1 MKKPL
6 KIALIAAAGLVGLGG
21 VSAGFLVWKFPP
33 AKVKALVLEEARKQL
48 GREVKVDGAGIKFL
62 PYLGVSLK
70 GFEVANNPDSAFSKE
85 PLFRV
90 EEIGVELS
98 LKSLFAMSPVVK
110 EIRIVEPAIRL
121 EVLPDGRTSLD
132 GLGGP
137 KDTSVVKTDSVKPLV
152 LPFPLSV
159 EKITIRDGSFAWLD
173 RAKGQE
179 ITVGSLNEVI
189 SLSTDKAL
197 QNVQTKGTLD
207 IREISVAGKGV
218 PVRKGG
224 IHVSVTHDIGLN
236 LPGAVVEIRSV
247 KASLQDVSVELS
259 GKASNVLVTPDID
272 LRVKSEKILLA
283 SLLKEVPKGLNAWVD
298 KASLSGST
306 DFDLTAKG
314 KLLPGKIPAIKGD
327 IHLVGIGASVAGVPA
342 KLEALN
348 GTIAIFPADSLLG
361 VKVSPFDLKL
371 AGNPVSVGIEA
382 VGLPGHPFLRSL
394 LATGKIDLAAVSALV
409 PGLDSFA
416 LAGLVAFDVKG
427 QGPLDPA
434 NPTALQLSGTAQLT
448 KVAAKAP
455 GLPDRVNVDGTASFA
470 NTELGAKLSIVTGPT
485 DLGIDA
491 KVQDWLAMVLPEL
504 AMGKVTS
511 VTASVK
517 SKQIDLDRILPPPDT
532 TKKESAPLSIPQ
544 LPNVRL
550 AASVDVGLVKA
561 FGFQLTSLKSA
572 TSLNAGVLAMKN
584 SAGVYGGTY
593 AQSLDANLANPK
605 NISMRTDVAVNAVEA
620 SQVLTALGPRISQA
634 NLRSLASGLSGKGN
648 VSVKAS
654 ASGDP
659 ADIAKKLSADIA
671 ANFANGRLSLPLFA
685 KMTGNLHKIYAGI
698 PDLKEIDFNTF
709 KLAAQL
715 KDGNLEV
722 QDMSLDG
729 NSVGSVQAKGKIG
742 LDKALAMTADIHLP
756 KAVSAP
762 ILAGGAAASGYLKGL
777 GLDASLAPPADQDQ
791 RVIVSYLIGGTMD
804 DPTFKAD
811 TPRLGTLAKGVAAT
825 LLADK
830 KKEAE
835 ALVARQKAELQ
846 AKADAEK
853 QKLQAQADAEK
864 KKLQEAAKAKTN
876 EVKQQ
881 ATDKAKNELGKKL
894 KGFGL

>member
-1 MKKPL
+1 MKKPM
-6 KIALIAAAGLVGLGG
+6 KIALVAACGLTGLAGL
-21 VSAGFLVWKFPP
+21 SAGLLAWKFPP
-33 AKVKALVLEEARKQL
+33 SKVKALVLEEAKKTL

-70 GFEVANNPDSAFSKE
+70 GFEVANNPDSGFSKE

-98 LKSLFAMSPVVK
+98 LKSLLAMSPVVK
-110 EIRIVEPAIRL
+110 EIRVIEPAVRL
-121 EVLPDGRTSLD
+121 EVLADGRTSLD

-137 KDTSVVKTDSVKPLV
+137 KDTTAPKTDSVKPLV
-152 LPFPLSV
+152 LPFPLTV
-159 EKITIRDGSFAWLD
+159 ETIRIQDGSFAWLD

-179 ITVGSLNEVI
+179 ITVGALDEVV

-197 QNVQTKGTLD
+197 ENVQTKGTLD
-207 IREISVAGKGV
+207 IREISVGGKGM

-224 IHVSVTHDIGLN
+224 IRVSVSHDIGLN

-259 GKASNVLVTPDID
+259 GKAANVLVTPDVD
-272 LRVKSEKILLA
+272 LRLKSGKISLA

-306 DFDLTAKG
+306 DFDLAVKG
-314 KLLPGKIPAIKGD
+314 KLLPGRIPAVKGD

-342 KLEALN
+342 KLETLN
-348 GTIAIFPADSLLG
+348 GTIGIFPADSLLG

-371 AGNPVSVGIEA
+371 SGNPVSVGIEA
-382 VGLPGHPFLRSL
+382 VGLPSRPFLRSL
-394 LATGKIDLAAVSALV
+394 AARGKIDLAAVSALV
-409 PGLDSFA
+409 PGLDTFA
-416 LAGLVAFDVKG
+416 LAGLVDFDVKG

-434 NPTALQLSGTAQLT
+434 NPTALQLSGTALLT
-448 KVAAKAP
+448 KVGAKAP

-470 NTELGAKLSIVTGPT
+470 NTELGAKLAIVTGPT

-491 KVQDWLAMVLPEL
+491 KVQDWLALVLPEL
-504 AMGKVTS
+504 AQGKVTS

-517 SKQIDLDRILPPPDT
+517 SRQIDLDRILPPPDT
-532 TKKESAPLSIPQ
+532 TKKESAPLAIPE
-544 LPNVRL
+544 LPVVRL
-550 AASVDVGLVKA
+550 AANVDVALVKA

-572 TSLNAGVLAMKN
+572 TGLNAGVLTMKN

-593 AQSLDANLANPK
+593 GQTLDANLANPK
-605 NISMRTDVAVNAVEA
+605 NISLRTNVAVSAVEA
-620 SQVLTALGPRISQA
+620 SQLLTALRPRLTQPS
-634 NLRSLASGLSGKGN
+634 LRSLTSGLSGKGN
-648 VSVKAS
+648 LTVNAS

-659 ADIAKKLSADIA
+659 AAITKALNADIA

-685 KMTGNLHKIYAGI
+685 RMTGNLHRIYAGI
-698 PDLKEIDFNTF
+698 PDLKEIDFSTF
-709 KLAAQL
+709 KVAAQL
-715 KDGNLEV
+715 RDGNLEV
-722 QDMSLDG
+722 QDMSVDG
-729 NSVGSVQAKGKIG
+729 NAVGSVQAKGKIG

-756 KAVSAP
+756 AAVSAP

-777 GLDASLAPPADQDQ
+777 GLDATLAPPADQDK
-791 RVIVSYLIGGTMD
+791 RVIVSYLIGGTLD
-804 DPTFKAD
+804 EPTFKAD
-811 TPRLGTLAKGVAAT
+811 TPRLGTLAKGAAAT
-825 LLADK
+825 LLAEK
-830 KKEAE
+830 RKEAE

-846 AKADAEK
+846 ARADAEK
-853 QKLQAQADAEK
+853 QKLQAQLDAEK
-864 KKLQEAAKAKTN
+864 KKAQDAAKAKAN